1 MAETPAAS
9 GITVVGSSPQDY
21 ASATEAAVR
30 EASRTIRNIRAVEV
44 VSLCAVVADDRV
56 VEYRATVAL
65 SV

>member
-1 MAETPAAS
+1 MAQTTAGS
-9 GITVVGSSPQDY
+9 GIVVVGSSSEDY

-30 EASRTIRNIRAVEV
+30 EASRTIRGIRAAEV

-65 SV
+65 TV